1 MIVHFIATRH
11 SIDINYTYLEK
22 IISWGISPPE
32 NGSVKSVDLLNQ
44 SIVKMALSL
53 QGQIKQSSLGILAG
67 GEPMKCWIENIWLC
81 QSLKKQ
87 LDRAIFSVLV
97 PNWCG

>member
-44 SIVKMALSL
+44 SIVKMALIGACSL
-53 QGQIKQSSLGILAG
+53 RRIWRLSEGQT
-67 GEPMKCWIENIWLC
+67 WLC
-81 QSLKKQ
+81 QKLLMK
-87 LDRAIFSVLV
+87 I
-97 PNWCG
+97 

>member
-32 NGSVKSVDLLNQ
+32 NGSVESVDLLNQ
-44 SIVKMALSL
+44 SIVKMALIGACSL
-53 QGQIKQSSLGILAG
+53 RRIWRLSEGQTWLWQKLL
-67 GEPMKCWIENIWLC
+67 MKI
-81 QSLKKQ
+81 
-87 LDRAIFSVLV
+87 
-97 PNWCG
+97 